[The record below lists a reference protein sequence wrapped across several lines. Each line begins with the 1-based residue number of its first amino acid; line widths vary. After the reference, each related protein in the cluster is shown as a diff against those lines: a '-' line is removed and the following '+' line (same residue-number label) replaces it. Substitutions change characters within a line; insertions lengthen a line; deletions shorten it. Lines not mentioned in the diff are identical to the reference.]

1 MFMNDWYK
9 PCALVACYEGEDDP
23 NKDDLNKD
31 DLNKDKKSDDKLDD
45 VKPPEGFTPEQ
56 QKKFNDAIAAERRK
70 QETKYRKELEK
81 TEATY
86 KELLANNKSLTEKER
101 QTLQENLE
109 TIQGQLRSK
118 EQQAA
123 QEKKELEAAYQGK
136 LAATMRRAEIAE
148 ARWRDSTIMRALQD
162 AAVEHESYNT
172 RQVVTLLKDWTKLVE
187 KVDANGKGTGQFDVM
202 VDFPDKDATTGQEIK
217 TARTP
222 SEAVKRMTELPEFQ
236 NLFKR
241 NVVSGVGGNSAI
253 GGLTPGSNGKID
265 VRNLT
270 PDQYQKVRAENPEL
284 LGLRRNRRR

>member
-1 MFMNDWYK
+1 MYLSELYK
-9 PCALVACYEGEDDP
+9 SCALVVCYEGEEDAANAAVTAAVAAVGGDEIKVP
-23 NKDDLNKD
+23 D
-31 DLNKDKKSDDKLDD
+31 
-45 VKPPEGFTPEQ
+45 GFTSEQ

-123 QEKKELEAAYQGK
+123 QEKKELETAYQGK
-136 LAATMRRAEIAE
+136 LTIAERRAEIAE
-148 ARWRDSTIMRALQD
+148 SRWRDSTIMRSLQD
-162 AAVEHESYNT
+162 AAVDNEAYNSS
-172 RQVVTLLKDWTKLVE
+172 QVTTLLKGMTKLVE
-187 KVDANGKGTGQFDVM
+187 SVDEKTGKPNGQFQV
-202 VDFPDKDATTGQEIK
+202 VVEFPDKDATTGLDVMTTK
-217 TARTP
+217 TP
-222 SEAVKRMTELPEFQ
+222 CEAVKRMTELPEYQ
-236 NLFKR
+236 NLFRK

-253 GGLTPGSNGKID
+253 GGLTAGSNGKVD

-270 PDQYQKVRAENPEL
+270 PDQYQKLRAENPEL
-284 LGLRRNRRR
+284 LGLRRSRRR

>member
-1 MFMNDWYK
+1 MRQRQRQAAAAGGD
-9 PCALVACYEGEDDP
+9 E
-23 NKDDLNKD
+23 
-31 DLNKDKKSDDKLDD
+31 

-123 QEKKELEAAYQGK
+123 QEKKELEASYQGK
-136 LAATMRRAEIAE
+136 LTVAERRAEIAE
-148 ARWRDSTIMRALQD
+148 MRWRDLTIERALQD
-162 AAVEHESYNT
+162 AAIEHEAYNT
-172 RQVVTLLKDWTKLVE
+172 RQVVTLLTGMTKLVE
-187 KVDANGKGTGQFDVM
+187 SVDEKTGKGNGQFKVM
-202 VDFPDKDATTGQEIK
+202 VEFPDNDATTGQEIMTTK
-217 TARTP
+217 TP
-222 SEAVKRMTELPEFQ
+222 NEAVKRMTEIAEFQ
-236 NLFKR
+236 NLFRK

-253 GGLTPGSNGKID
+253 GGLTTGSNGRID
-265 VRNLT
+265 PRELT

-284 LGLRRNRRR
+284 LGLRRIDAVKESGVDAFTNKNLSLLETTR